1 MKSVIDTIGG
11 FGTYF
16 GLPTIFLKLV
26 EKESY
31 ICHYPKYIML
41 ERFTLYYLLHFHK
54 TDFGF
59 NLLIPVQSVTTLQ
72 LKTLTVRRAS
82 LP

>member
-31 ICHYPKYIML
+31 IYYVISLSILFCKHGHYQI
-41 ERFTLYYLLHFHK
+41 RTL
-54 TDFGF
+54 
-59 NLLIPVQSVTTLQ
+59 NLCVANP
-72 LKTLTVRRAS
+72 AW
-82 LP
+82 